1 MKELFKGECMSVC
14 EILSAKVDERKQG
27 SDCTFNGYLEDYL
40 GMSENGLDENLR
52 KAFEVILEEEPDA
65 KIITNLKHE
74 ISKDAVSNQIIR
86 YKDVFKLNSRPLIT
100 PYMIYVEHEDGESRA
115 LLVLPYSKANYL
127 YGKGMYYCL
136 TEPGSEF
143 ADVKNEIVSIVSDNS
158 AEIAATFT
166 NMFHEKAGALQRTLD
181 KKFFSN
187 YEDLKKIA
195 LEAAEEEKKEA
206 VEVLPTLED
215 RTQQIYQYV
224 VHWFLLKKVLYVQY
238 MVNKVILKTEHDG
251 NIKQQR
257 NQAKVNADAVAFLSY
272 SEMWRAGTE
281 NENRAVEPKA

>member
-1 MKELFKGECMSVC
+1 M
-14 EILSAKVDERKQG
+14 
-27 SDCTFNGYLEDYL
+27 
-40 GMSENGLDENLR
+40 
-52 KAFEVILEEEPDA
+52 
-65 KIITNLKHE
+65 
-74 ISKDAVSNQIIR
+74 
-86 YKDVFKLNSRPLIT
+86 
-100 PYMIYVEHEDGESRA
+100 
-115 LLVLPYSKANYL
+115 
-127 YGKGMYYCL
+127 
-136 TEPGSEF
+136 
-143 ADVKNEIVSIVSDNS
+143 
-158 AEIAATFT
+158 
-166 NMFHEKAGALQRTLD
+166 HEKAGALQRTLD